1 MNKRSYND
9 VQMSNDI
16 DQMNINVD
24 NMDIV
29 DSDQCEQCDQYSI
42 SLNKKVVLESAS
54 SDEWPIYQHP
64 QGGWV
69 KFTPWGSVRMTIND
83 QGETVSKF
91 EDVSF
96 HDTTFDLPSTPIL
109 NKSPIPTNDDDL
121 VCEYG
126 MEHENYFGM

>member
-9 VQMSNDI
+9 IQISNDI
-16 DQMNINVD
+16 DQMNVNVD
-24 NMDIV
+24 KMDIV
-29 DSDQCEQCDQYSI
+29 DSQQCDQYSTPP
-42 SLNKKVVLESAS
+42 KKPILESVS

-83 QGETVSKF
+83 QGETISKF

-96 HDTTFDLPSTPIL
+96 HDTSFDLPSTPIL
-109 NKSPIPTNDDDL
+109 NKSPIPNKDEDL
-121 VCEYG
+121 VCEYS